1 MIYAKKS
8 YGQHFL
14 KTESVCQKIV
24 EAAEIGPDDLV
35 IEVGPGRGALT
46 KWLAPVTKNLI
57 LIETDQEMIDALRAS
72 STHIWGD
79 RGGSQ
84 IIKADAA
91 QFDFCSLPVLSTGN
105 WILVGNLPY
114 NAGTAIV
121 MNALTSKCPPKHMV
135 VMLQKEVANKMM
147 ARPGQM
153 SLLSVAVQMYAM
165 PSRVIDV
172 KPGSFSPPPKVD
184 STVIRLDVIT
194 GQVTDLPL
202 RRDNEAVIS
211 LAKIAFATPR
221 KQLHRTLADAGKAT
235 SEAIKKI
242 LVELSLPETARP
254 QELSISQWNEL
265 YSIIQIGNQ

>member
-1 MIYAKKS
+1 MVYAKKS

-24 EAAEIGPDDLV
+24 EAAEIGSDDLV
-35 IEVGPGRGALT
+35 VEVGPGRGALT

-57 LIETDQEMIDALRAS
+57 LIETDQEMIDSLS
-72 STHIWGD
+72 EYD
-79 RGGSQ
+79 VE

-91 QFDFCSLPVLSTGN
+91 QVDFCEVAKAQPWT
-105 WILVGNLPY
+105 LVGNLPY

-121 MNALTSKCPPKHMV
+121 MNALTSKCPPKCLI
-135 VMLQKEVANKMM
+135 VMLQKEVANRMM
-147 ARPGQM
+147 PKPGQM
-153 SLLSVAVQMYAM
+153 SLRSVAVQMYAT

-194 GQVTDLPL
+194 GQVTDQPL
-202 RRDNEAVIS
+202 RHDREAVIA

-235 SEAIKKI
+235 SENIKKI
-242 LVELSLPETARP
+242 LIDLGLPETARP
-254 QELSISQWNEL
+254 QELSIEQWIKL
-265 YSIIQIGNQ
+265 YTILLP